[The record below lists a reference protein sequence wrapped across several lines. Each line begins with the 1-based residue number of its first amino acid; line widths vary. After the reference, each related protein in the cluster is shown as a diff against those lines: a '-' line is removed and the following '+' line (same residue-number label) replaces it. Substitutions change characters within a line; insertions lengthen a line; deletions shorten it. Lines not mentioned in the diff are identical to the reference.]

1 MFLFVFANE
10 SATYIFDDEDDYAD
24 TLNKLVVYC
33 HDINVDL
40 QQEKGRIIRLLIQGG
55 IIT

>member
-10 SATYIFDDEDDYAD
+10 SATYIFDYAD